1 MAAAEAAAAEVAAA
15 AAAVTAVS
23 RGRALGLPSRVGLRR
38 IRSTRLGC
46 HGGSGGAV
54 AADGGAAV
62 A

>member
-1 MAAAEAAAAEVAAA
+1 MAAAEAAAAAV
-15 AAAVTAVS
+15 AVTAVS
-23 RGRALGLPSRVGLRR
+23 RGRAPGLPSRVGLRR